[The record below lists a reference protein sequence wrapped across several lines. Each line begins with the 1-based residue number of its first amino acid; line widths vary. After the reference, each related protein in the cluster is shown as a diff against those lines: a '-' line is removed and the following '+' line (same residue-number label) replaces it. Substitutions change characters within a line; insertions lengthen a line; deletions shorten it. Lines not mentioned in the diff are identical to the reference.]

1 MLPANNHPKSP
12 KTELILKFHEGK
24 GVKNTIAVSKNVAK
38 KAVDRNRIKRIT
50 REAARQIA
58 NMPTG
63 YTVIIRKN
71 IAGLKTPQI
80 KEMLE
85 KLL

>member
-1 MLPANNHPKSP
+1 M
-12 KTELILKFHEGK
+12 ILKFQRQGS
-24 GVKNTIAVSKNVAK
+24 KNTIVISKSVAK

-50 REAARQIA
+50 REAIRSIKD
-58 NMPTG
+58 MPTG
-63 YTVIIRKN
+63 YTVIIREN

>member
-1 MLPANNHPKSP
+1 MLPANNHSKSP

-24 GVKNTIAVSKNVAK
+24 GVKKAVVVSKNVAQ

-50 REAARQIA
+50 REAIRQIKD
-58 NMPTG
+58 MPTG